1 MSEQHDSIEL
11 LNCDLPSLVGLQESF
26 PDLCIFTKSHPGYQ
40 PLLKPFNL
48 NSTAKPLA
56 IVVLKDA
63 GELSA
68 AVKYCTSQSPILA
81 MTVRSGGHD
90 LHGRYASDQA
100 VLLDVSAINQIEIS
114 QDRKSVTV
122 GTGVQSL
129 ELLRVLE
136 AHGLSTATSWCGGV
150 SVTGWAAGGGY
161 GVTNGVWGL
170 GVDNILGGKVIT
182 PGSDGSIVDT
192 DEDAELLWAIRG
204 AGLGNFGVISELRL
218 KVYQRPKHLVG
229 LLVFPLAEAKKVLL
243 EGVQRLD
250 KEGKMAGNFN
260 GEFLVGNM
268 PGLGPTLTFLWSW
281 ICDPGQDEELEQGR
295 RLLGEFQLLGTVL
308 LNTVSE
314 TSAVPVYELLGGT
327 YTGGNY
333 DHFYS
338 AAVSELSSDLLDV
351 MINNPPPANSFRTTI
366 VFHHA
371 HHRATRD
378 DKGAVFHIRQPHYIF
393 GLTSAAAADSSL
405 EEREAGIRWA
415 EVVFSGLTN
424 VGFGMKEGYWSF
436 SRPEHADVVSYFG
449 RDKTKRLRALKEKY
463 NPHNALPK
471 AYPVL

>member
-1 MSEQHDSIEL
+1 MSQDHHSIEL
-11 LNCDLPSLVGLQESF
+11 LDSDLPSLVGLQKSY
-26 PDLCIFTKSHPGYQ
+26 PNLCILTKSHPRYQ

-48 NSTAKPLA
+48 NTTAKPLA
-56 IVVLKDA
+56 IIVPKDA
-63 GELSA
+63 EELSA
-68 AVKYCTSQSPILA
+68 AVKHCTSQSPILA

-90 LHGRYASDQA
+90 LHGRYISDDA
-100 VLLDVSAINQIEIS
+100 VLLDVSGINQVEIS

-122 GTGVQSL
+122 GTGVQTL
-129 ELLRVLE
+129 DLLRVLE
-136 AHGLSTATSWCGGV
+136 AHGLSTATGWCGGV

-170 GVDNILGGKVIT
+170 GVDNILGGKLVT
-182 PGSDGSIVDT
+182 PGSDARIVDT
-192 DEDAELLWAIRG
+192 DEDAELLWAVRG

-218 KVYQRPKHLVG
+218 KVYQRPKHLIG

-250 KEGKMAGNFN
+250 KEGKIAGNFN

-281 ICDPGQDEELEQGR
+281 ICDASHDEELEQGR

-314 TSAVPVYELLGGT
+314 SKLSLFPTSLS
-327 YTGGNY
+327 GGNY

-351 MINNPPPANSFRTTI
+351 LINNPPPANTFRTTI

-371 HHRATRD
+371 HHRATQD

-393 GLTSAAAADSSL
+393 GLTSASAADSSP
-405 EEREAGIRWA
+405 EERAAGIRWA
-415 EVVFSGLTN
+415 NVVFSGLTN
-424 VGFGMKEGYWSF
+424 AGSGMKEGYWSF

-449 RDKTKRLRALKEKY
+449 EDKTKRLRTLKEKY